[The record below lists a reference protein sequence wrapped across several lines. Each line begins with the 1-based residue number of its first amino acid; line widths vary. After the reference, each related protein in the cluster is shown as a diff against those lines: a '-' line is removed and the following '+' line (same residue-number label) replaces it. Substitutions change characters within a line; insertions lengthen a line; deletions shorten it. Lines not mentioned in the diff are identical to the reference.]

1 MKVFV
6 DSSVLIEF
14 VKGNERAK
22 EILNRLLEL
31 NAEVY
36 INDIV
41 FSEFVFHYLSLKS
54 GSSPLTMKGKKEVG
68 KYINERDPK
77 EFIDQFRILDVN
89 ESIVGLTYDLIRKYG
104 LLPNDAIILA
114 TCKFH
119 EIEFLV
125 SLDRDFEEVCR
136 FEGVKFAFKAE
147 DIKEDEED
155 RT

>member
-14 VKGNERAK
+14 VKGNERARD
-22 EILNRLLEL
+22 ILNRLLEL
-31 NAEVY
+31 SAEVY

-41 FSEFVFHYLSLKS
+41 FSEFIFHYISLKS
-54 GSSPLTMKGKKEVG
+54 GLSPLTMKSKKEVG

-77 EFIDQFRILDVN
+77 EFIDQFRVLDVN
-89 ESIVGLTYDLIRKYG
+89 ESIVGIAYDFIKKYS

-119 EIEFLV
+119 EIDLLA
-125 SLDRDFEEVCR
+125 SLDRDFEEACR
-136 FEGVKFAFKAE
+136 LEGLKFASSAE
-147 DIKEDEED
+147 DIG
-155 RT
+155 

>member
-6 DSSVLIEF
+6 DSSVLVEF

-31 NAEVY
+31 DAEVY

-41 FSEFVFHYLSLKS
+41 FSEFVFHYISLKS
-54 GSSPLTMKGKKEVG
+54 GLSPLTMKGKKEVG

-77 EFIDQFRILDVN
+77 EFIDQFRVLDVN
-89 ESIVGLTYDLIRKYG
+89 ESIINMAYDLIRKYS

-119 EIEFLV
+119 EIELLV

-136 FEGVKFAFKAE
+136 LEGLKLAFGAE
-147 DIKEDEED
+147 DID
-155 RT
+155 

>member
-14 VKGNERAK
+14 VKGNERARD
-22 EILNRLLEL
+22 ILNRLLEL
-31 NAEVY
+31 SAEVY

-41 FSEFVFHYLSLKS
+41 FSEFIFHYISLKS
-54 GSSPLTMKGKKEVG
+54 GLSPLTMKSKKEVG

-77 EFIDQFRILDVN
+77 EFIDQFRVLDVN
-89 ESIVGLTYDLIRKYG
+89 ESIVSMAYDFIRKYS

-119 EIEFLV
+119 EIDLLA
-125 SLDRDFEEVCR
+125 SLDRDFEEACR
-136 FEGVKFAFKAE
+136 LEGLKFASSAE
-147 DIKEDEED
+147 DIG
-155 RT
+155 